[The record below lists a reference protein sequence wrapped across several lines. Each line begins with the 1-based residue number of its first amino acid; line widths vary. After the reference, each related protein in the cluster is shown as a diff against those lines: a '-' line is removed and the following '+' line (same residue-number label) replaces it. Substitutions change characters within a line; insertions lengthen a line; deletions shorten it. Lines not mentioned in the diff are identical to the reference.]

1 MHSPVTII
9 TALENAPALIIPMV
23 REVSPANLKR
33 RPAPQVWSIHEHAC
47 HLVELHNLFNTRL
60 DLMLR
65 ETNPVIKPYQPGQ
78 DDEDGALLKLDLD
91 ESLDRYVKERQALVA
106 RLRGLSADDW
116 QRTAQHA
123 EYNRYS
129 VFIMF
134 RHAALHDMEHAYSI
148 EELLLNPDW
157 A

>member
-1 MHSPVTII
+1 MHSPDTII
-9 TALENAPALIIPMV
+9 TALENAPALIVPMV

-33 RPAPQVWSIHEHAC
+33 RTAPQVWSVHEHAC
-47 HLVELHNLFNTRL
+47 HLAVVHNLLNIRL

-91 ESLDRYVKERQALVA
+91 ESLDRYVKDRQTLVA
-106 RLRGLSADDW
+106 RLKGLSADDW
-116 QRTAQHA
+116 QRTAQHP
-123 EYNRYS
+123 EYSHYS

-134 RHAALHDMEHAYSI
+134 RHAALHDMAHAYSI
-148 EELLLNPDW
+148 EELLLNRDW